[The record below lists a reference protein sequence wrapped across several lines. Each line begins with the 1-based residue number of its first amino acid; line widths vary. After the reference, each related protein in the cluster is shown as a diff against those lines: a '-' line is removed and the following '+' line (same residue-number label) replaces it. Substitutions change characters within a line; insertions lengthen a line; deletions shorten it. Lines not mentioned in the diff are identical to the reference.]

1 MRPRT
6 PLLALTLLAVP
17 AAVLVPIAAAR
28 GDGSTPAPVASAS
41 SAGATKHDPD
51 NRAGLADWMDR
62 CVQGNAKFIAKDIP
76 GAIDLYRQAIQLAP
90 KRPLPRYLLGEAQ
103 MASMNFADAEGTLK
117 EALDLSDD
125 RDPNV
130 RGKILFLTADVRER
144 EKKWDEAKV
153 AWQAYAEY
161 SSKHSDAGMT
171 PSTPP
176 ARIQAIDDMIKQ
188 DKAYEVVRQ
197 RIVDE
202 LHPDAG
208 APPKK

>member
-1 MRPRT
+1 MRTRT
-6 PLLALTLLAVP
+6 PLLAVALLAVP
-17 AAVLVPIAAAR
+17 AAVLVPIAVAR
-28 GDGSTPAPVASAS
+28 GDGSASAP
-41 SAGATKHDPD
+41 AGSDAE
-51 NRAGLADWMDR
+51 WMDR
-62 CVQGNAKFIAKDIP
+62 CVQGDAKFMAKDIP

-103 MASMNFADAEGTLK
+103 MASLNLADAEATLK

-130 RGKILFLTADVRER
+130 RGKILFVTADLRER
-144 EKKWDEAKV
+144 EKKWDEAKL
-153 AWQAYAEY
+153 AWQAYADY
-161 SSKHSDAGMT
+161 SSKHADAGMT

-188 DKAYEVVRQ
+188 DKAYEIVRQ
-197 RIVDE
+197 RIVEE

-208 APPKK
+208 PPPKTK

>member
-1 MRPRT
+1 MRSRT

-28 GDGSTPAPVASAS
+28 GDGSAPTPAAAPAGSA
-41 SAGATKHDPD
+41 KHDPD
-51 NRAGLADWMDR
+51 DKTGLSEWMDR
-62 CVQGNAKFIAKDIP
+62 CARGDAKFMAKDIP

-103 MASMNFADAEGTLK
+103 MASLNFADAEGTLK

-130 RGKILFLTADVRER
+130 RGKILFLTADLRER
-144 EKKWDEAKV
+144 EKKWDEAKL

-161 SSKHSDAGMT
+161 SSKHADAGMT

-202 LHPDAG
+202 LHADAG
-208 APPKK
+208 APPKAK

>member
-1 MRPRT
+1 MRTRT
-6 PLLALTLLAVP
+6 PLLALLLLAVP

-28 GDGSTPAPVASAS
+28 GDGAAAAPAASG
-41 SAGATKHDPD
+41 SAATKHDPD
-51 NRAGLADWMDR
+51 NKTGLADWMDR
-62 CVQGNAKFIAKDIP
+62 CVQGNAKFMAKDIP

-103 MASMNFADAEGTLK
+103 MASLNLADAEGTLK

-130 RGKILFLTADVRER
+130 RGKILFVTADLRER

-153 AWQAYAEY
+153 AWQAYGEY
-161 SSKHSDAGMT
+161 ASKHSDAGMT

-188 DKAYEVVRQ
+188 DRAYEIVRQ

-202 LHPDAG
+202 MHPDAA
-208 APPKK
+208 APSKTK

>member
-1 MRPRT
+1 MRTRT
-6 PLLALTLLAVP
+6 PFLAVALLAVP
-17 AAVLVPIAAAR
+17 AAVLVPIAVAR
-28 GDGSTPAPVASAS
+28 GDGGTAAPAASDAGS
-41 SAGATKHDPD
+41 SKRDPD
-51 NRAGLADWMDR
+51 NRAGLAEWMDR
-62 CVQGNAKFIAKDIP
+62 CVQGNAKFMAKDVP

-103 MASMNFADAEGTLK
+103 MASMNLADAEASFK

-130 RGKILFLTADVRER
+130 RGKILFVTADLRER

-153 AWQAYAEY
+153 AWQAYADY
-161 SSKHSDAGMT
+161 SSKHADAGMT

-188 DKAYEVVRQ
+188 DKAYEIVRQ
-197 RIVDE
+197 RIVEE
-202 LHPDAG
+202 LHPPDAG
-208 APPKK
+208 PAPKSK

>member
-28 GDGSTPAPVASAS
+28 GDGSEAAPAPSASA
-41 SAGATKHDPD
+41 ATKHDPD
-51 NRAGLADWMDR
+51 DKTGLADWMDR
-62 CVQGNAKFIAKDIP
+62 CVQGNAKFMAKDIP

-144 EKKWDEAKV
+144 EKKWDEAKL

-161 SSKHSDAGMT
+161 SSKHTDAGMT

-188 DKAYEVVRQ
+188 DKAYEIVRQ

-202 LHPDAG
+202 LRPDAA
-208 APPKK
+208 APKTK

>member
-1 MRPRT
+1 MPARKSLFFVA
-6 PLLALTLLAVP
+6 LLAAP

-28 GDGSTPAPVASAS
+28 GDAQS
-41 SAGATKHDPD
+41 SAVVPTSDGGTTRRDPD
-51 NRAGLADWMDR
+51 NKTGIAEWMER
-62 CVQGNAKFIAKDIP
+62 CVAGNAKFMAKDIP

-90 KRPLPRYLLGEAQ
+90 KKPLAHYLLGEAQ
-103 MASMNFADAEGTLK
+103 MAAQNFPDAEATIK
-117 EALDLSDD
+117 TALDLSDD
-125 RDPNV
+125 RDANV
-130 RGKILFLTADVRER
+130 RGKILFLNADVHER

-161 SSKHSDAGMT
+161 SSKHGDAGMT
-171 PSTPP
+171 PSTAP

-202 LHPDAG
+202 LRDAG
-208 APPKK
+208 PPPKK